1 MFGLEDVVTFLDTV
15 TELVDSGV
23 RMILLRS
30 NRGTTVKGV
39 NYG

>member
-1 MFGLEDVVTFLDTV
+1 MFGLADGLTASGTMTV
-15 TELVDSGV
+15 LVDSGV